1 MKKNFP
7 KLCPFYTSSLKL
19 NNFRAVT
26 RRKCNIWGKDN
37 IFHQHGQKGTFKGLR
52 LSQLCGN
59 MSPSAYDGYL
69 WCGRPGVLK
78 KGK

>member
-1 MKKNFP
+1 MKKNLP

-59 MSPSAYDGYL
+59 MSASAYDGSQKKHPKAL
-69 WCGRPGVLK
+69 LK
-78 KGK
+78 PR